1 MVPLVAALLLLADPG
16 GPAPAARAIE
26 IDGVP
31 ILGAAGRVNR
41 QLGSGSE
48 VVLVLDG
55 AEIRISPWPEPG
67 VRPALG
73 GMSLV
78 ATVDIHPE
86 GPSCRIELGPEKAP
100 VRWII
105 GSLVRPP
112 ARLVAGASLGRPVI
126 GRSGDPEAPILQHG
140 GEVAHLRA
148 GEATVLRDPK
158 ERWCLRILAVA
169 VAPAQGSNLP
179 DDFREPRVD
188 FFARRLRA
196 KTDRCDPIP

>member
-16 GPAPAARAIE
+16 GPAPAGRAIE

-67 VRPALG
+67 VRPALV

-78 ATVDIHPE
+78 ATVGVHPE

-126 GRSGDPEAPILQHG
+126 GRSGDPEVPILQHG

-148 GEATVLRDPK
+148 GGATVLRDSK
-158 ERWCLRILAVA
+158 GRWCLRILAL
-169 VAPAQGSNLP
+169 APAQGSSLP
-179 DDFREPRVD
+179 DDFGEPRVD
-188 FFARRLRA
+188 FFARRLLA
-196 KTDRCDPIP
+196 KTERCDPIP

>member
-16 GPAPAARAIE
+16 GPALAGRAIE

-31 ILGAAGRVNR
+31 ILGATGRVIR

-48 VVLVLDG
+48 VVLALDG

-67 VRPALG
+67 VRPALV
-73 GMSLV
+73 GMSLA

-126 GRSGDPEAPILQHG
+126 GRSGDPEVPILQHG
-140 GEVAHLRA
+140 AEVAHLRA
-148 GEATVLRDPK
+148 GGATVLRDPK
-158 ERWCLRILAVA
+158 GSWCLRILAVS
-169 VAPAQGSNLP
+169 VAPAQGSSLP
-179 DDFREPRVD
+179 DDLREPRVD
-188 FFARRLRA
+188 FFARRLRG
-196 KTDRCDPIP
+196 KTERCDPIH